1 MKKTILEIYALAVCF
16 FTVGC
21 FIVTIG
27 MALWDVVEISAPE
40 FTISNSS
47 YQCHQT
53 DQDYRE
59 CFSSKRQYSRE
70 KTPEIF
76 PEGQDLRDKRTDAYN
91 RILKQERRQ
100 ALQSFVQKLII
111 LMVNALVFFFH
122 WRVAMKAR

>member
-53 DQDYRE
+53 DQDYRR
-59 CFSSKRQYSRE
+59 CFSSERQYSRE

-76 PEGQDLRDKRTDAYN
+76 PEGQGLTDKRTNAYE

-100 ALQSFVQKLII
+100 ALQSVVQKFII
-111 LMVNALVFFFH
+111 LIVNASVFFFH
-122 WRVAMKAR
+122 WRVAMKAH